1 MSFWSIDNT
10 RYECNPICLY
20 QWDVMWYP
28 HIIFYLSIC
37 INWICVIKMFHPYYL
52 FIYLLAWRWHLW
64 LIHLYEGHWLLVPL
78 FTSLDNWDNRILD
91 LRILLAEFISSFD
104 IYVFETFR
112 RWQQFFPKTS
122 ESDRDWFGV
131 WDLTGSISFSL
142 RNYIRCMTQHGCMV
156 PLFLSSYNRVTYMSM
171 DFRQISSLS
180 FEWALLLESLFCVW
194 IFY

>member
-1 MSFWSIDNT
+1 MLCGIRTSFFTCPYVCIGFVLLKCSIHT
-10 RYECNPICLY
+10 L
-20 QWDVMWYP
+20 
-28 HIIFYLSIC
+28 
-37 INWICVIKMFHPYYL
+37 
-52 FIYLLAWRWHLW
+52 
-64 LIHLYEGHWLLVPL
+64 HLYEGHWLLVLL

-112 RWQQFFPKTS
+112 RWQQFFPKMS

-131 WDLTGSISFSL
+131 QDLTGSMSFSL
-142 RNYIRCMTQHGCMV
+142 RSYIQCVTQHGCMV
-156 PLFLSSYNRVTYMSM
+156 PLFLSSSNGGTYMSI